1 LEKINWKVEGM
12 TCSNCALTIGSF
24 LKKEGLSEVKVNL
37 ISGDLSFQKDE
48 KTQTEKLIKGIESLG
63 YHVLEGGEKET
74 ERPRPFL
81 SSYRDNFIF
90 CAFFTVLLALPMIS
104 GPFHAHW
111 TMNPW
116 IQLALCLPVYSNGL
130 RVFGK
135 SAWHSLRN
143 RLPNMNVLIVAGSS
157 AAFFYS
163 LIGTLLVLGENYQFY
178 ETASTIISF
187 IFLGNYIEEISL
199 RSTQKE
205 LNLLVKNQRVMAS
218 MVTYDQAGEE
228 HIFPVENTQLRSGDL
243 ILIRSGEQV
252 PADCKIIWGNASV
265 DEKIV
270 TGEGMPVAKMEKDLL
285 IGGSLLLEGT
295 IRAQVS
301 TAPEDS
307 VLSRIIDMVKQAQ
320 GEKPPVQR
328 LADRISGIFV
338 PVVLG
343 ISVLCFLLNFFY
355 LHELAPAI
363 MRSVAVL
370 VIACPCAMGLATPAA
385 IATGLGRAAK
395 NGILFRHAG
404 SLERFR
410 EIRQVVFDKT
420 GTLTDGQFQ
429 ISDYKA
435 FQSEEDFK
443 LISRSIFKYSNH
455 PIARSLMNSFKG
467 SNEIRWKNIEEIKGF
482 GMKGVDRENNHYMAG
497 SWLIAPELTKEDTNH
512 SVYIIRNDQ
521 LMGWIDLSDK
531 LRVEAAQVVNYFKRK
546 KIRTIILSGD
556 KEKNCTELKERL
568 GIDEVYSEQKPEQKL
583 QVLESLIREAPA
595 AMIGDGIND
604 APALA
609 KATVGISMSEA
620 SQLAV
625 QTADVVLLGKGIWQL
640 PFAMELGK
648 ATFLTIRQ
656 NLFWAFFYNIL
667 AIPIAATGLLSPS
680 IAALAM
686 AFSDLVLVINSIR
699 LYYKKI
705 IKQ

>member
-1 LEKINWKVEGM
+1 MEKINWKIEGM
-12 TCSNCALTIGSF
+12 TCSNCALTIGNF
-24 LKKEGLSEVKVNL
+24 LKKEGLSEVKVNP

-48 KTQTEKLIKGIESLG
+48 KTLSEKLIKGIESLG
-63 YHVLEGGEKET
+63 YHVLEGDEKEKG
-74 ERPRPFL
+74 RPRAFL

-90 CAFFTVLLALPMIS
+90 CAFFTLLLTWPMIS
-104 GPFHAHW
+104 GNFHAHW
-111 TMNPW
+111 MMDPR
-116 IQLALCLPVYSNGL
+116 IQLALCLPVYANGL

-135 SAWHSLRN
+135 SAWHSLLN

-163 LIGTLLVLGENYQFY
+163 LSGTVLGLGENYQFY

-199 RSTQKE
+199 RSTQRE
-205 LNLLVKNQRVMAS
+205 LNRLVKNQRVMAN
-218 MVTYDQAGEE
+218 MVSYDQGGQEL
-228 HIFPVENTQLRSGDL
+228 IFQIENEQLKSGDL
-243 ILIRSGEQV
+243 ILIRTGEQV
-252 PADCKIIWGNASV
+252 PADCKILWGNASV

-270 TGEGMPVAKMEKDLL
+270 TGESMPVAKMEKELL
-285 IGGSLLLEGT
+285 IGGSIVLDGT
-295 IRAQVS
+295 VRAQVS

-307 VLSRIIDMVKQAQ
+307 VLSRIIDMVKLAQ
-320 GEKPPVQR
+320 SEKPPIQQ
-328 LADRISGIFV
+328 LADRISRIFV

-343 ISVLCFLLNFFY
+343 ISVLCFLINFFY

-404 SLERFR
+404 SLERFKD
-410 EIRQVVFDKT
+410 IRQVVFDKT

-429 ISDYKA
+429 ISDYKVLRG
-435 FQSEEDFK
+435 EEDFK

-455 PIARSLMNSFKG
+455 PIAKSLMSSFKG
-467 SNEIRWKNIEEIKGF
+467 TSEIRWKKIEEIKGF
-482 GMKGVDRENNHYMAG
+482 GMSGVDRENNNYMAG
-497 SWLIAPELTKEDTNH
+497 SWLIAPELTRDNNTH
-512 SVYIIRNDQ
+512 SVYIIRNEQ
-521 LMGWIDLSDK
+521 LMGWIDLRDK
-531 LRVEAAQVVNYFKRK
+531 LRTEAVQVVNYFKK
-546 KIRTIILSGD
+546 KNIRTIVLSGD
-556 KEKNCTELKERL
+556 KEKNCMELKESL
-568 GIDEVYSEQKPEQKL
+568 GIDEVYAEQKPEQKM
-583 QVLESLIREAPA
+583 QVLESLIREAPT

-640 PFAMELGK
+640 PLAMELGK
-648 ATFLTIRQ
+648 ETFLTIRQ

-686 AFSDLVLVINSIR
+686 AFSDLVLVVNSVR

-705 IKQ
+705 IK